1 MRTTDL
7 VLDGLAFGEGP
18 RWRGD
23 QLWFSD
29 MHDERVLRFTPS
41 TGALDEIA
49 RVPGKPSGL
58 GWDADGALLVVS
70 MDDRRLLRW
79 SGGGADEL
87 TEVADLSSYTDRP
100 INDMVVRPGGLAYIG
115 GFGFDL
121 HAGEAVRPTV
131 LLAVDPATGAHRAVA
146 DELGFPNGMV
156 ITADGRTLIVAESMA
171 AQLSAFT
178 IDDDGS
184 LHGRRVWAP
193 LAPAFPDGICL
204 DAEGCIWIASPGD
217 RACLRVRE
225 GGEVVDRVTTGDQMA
240 IACALGGDDGRTL
253 YVCTSRGID
262 PQKAKERR
270 TGRIEA
276 VVVDVPGG
284 GSP

>member
-1 MRTTDL
+1 V

-29 MHDERVLRFTPS
+29 MHDDRVLRYTPR
-41 TGALDEIA
+41 TGALDDIA
-49 RVPGKPSGL
+49 HVPGKPSGL
-58 GWDADGALLVVS
+58 GWDVDDALLVVS

-79 SGGGADEL
+79 GGNGVDDL
-87 TEVADLSSYTDRP
+87 SEVADLSSYTDRP
-100 INDMVVRPGGLAYIG
+100 INDMVVSPDGRHAFIG

-121 HAGEAVRPTV
+121 HVGEQPRPTV
-131 LLAVDPATGAHRAVA
+131 LLAVDTSTGSHRAVA
-146 DELGFPNGMV
+146 DGMSFPNGMV
-156 ITADGRTLIVAESMA
+156 ITPDGATLIVGESMA
-171 AQLSAFT
+171 AQLTAFA
-178 IDDDGS
+178 IGGDGS
-184 LHGRRVWAP
+184 LHDRRVWAP

-204 DAEGCIWIASPGD
+204 DAEGCVWVASPGD

-225 GGEVVDRVTTGDQMA
+225 GGEVVDRVSTGDQMA

-253 YVCTSRGID
+253 FICTSRGID
-262 PQKAKERR
+262 PAKARERR
-270 TGRIEA
+270 TGCIET
-276 VVVDVPGG
+276 VVVDVPGA